1 MKNKKNP
8 TKIEEK
14 KESRDH
20 HNLFSVQ
27 YDEKWQQRLTNPT
40 IEVLLAKQ
48 KKGTYW
54 KLTADV
60 IRIGP
65 FT

>member
-1 MKNKKNP
+1 M
-8 TKIEEK
+8 EQK

-27 YDEKWQQRLTNPT
+27 YDEKWQQRHTNPT
-40 IEVLLAKQ
+40 IEVFLAKQ

-54 KLTADV
+54 KLTADA